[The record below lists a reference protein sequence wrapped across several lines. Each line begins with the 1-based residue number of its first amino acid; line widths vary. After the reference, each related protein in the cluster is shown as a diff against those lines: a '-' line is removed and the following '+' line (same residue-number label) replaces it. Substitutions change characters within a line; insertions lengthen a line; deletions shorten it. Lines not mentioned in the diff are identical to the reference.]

1 MTVKINSLASYLSD
15 RKHSF
20 KIYTLVY
27 FFCLVLNFLNCI
39 VQLYLITNIIGDSIF
54 DFSLMFKDQIQSN
67 HMIFDVF
74 PTNIICDFLKDVKS
88 SSEKGMYV

>member
-1 MTVKINSLASYLSD
+1 M
-15 RKHSF
+15 
-20 KIYTLVY
+20 
-27 FFCLVLNFLNCI
+27 
-39 VQLYLITNIIGDSIF
+39 IGDSIF